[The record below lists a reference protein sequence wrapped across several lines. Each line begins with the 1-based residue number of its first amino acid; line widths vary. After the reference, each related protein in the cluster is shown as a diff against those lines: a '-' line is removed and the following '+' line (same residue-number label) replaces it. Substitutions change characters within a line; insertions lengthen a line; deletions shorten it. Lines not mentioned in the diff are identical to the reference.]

1 MLPNLSLLWT
11 TGDVQWLHVIGK
23 EFVERMNNIDF
34 LVNGIIVANLTI
46 FSFWQIAASLDSFNQ
61 IQIYSQLM
69 YDHFTASFDGVF
81 NRGLYHTL
89 FTSIFSHKDILHLGF
104 NMRALIS
111 YSFIAKHLG
120 PTKFL
125 CFYLCGGLVSSL
137 CEVVHRHIRSNSNSS
152 SQSTS
157 LPIYRSL
164 GASGAISA
172 INAWF
177 VFRVPNVIIDVDIYG
192 QVVKMKRIDYG
203 ALLFLVDVIGMITNI
218 SIPLTFE
225 QLSLTAVNPRT
236 IGYAAHIG
244 GALYGAALSFFML

>member
-46 FSFWQIAASLDSFNQ
+46 FSFWQIAASLDSFKQ

-89 FTSIFSHKDILHLGF
+89 FTSTFSHKDILHLGF

-125 CFYLCGGLVSSL
+125 
-137 CEVVHRHIRSNSNSS
+137 
-152 SQSTS
+152 
-157 LPIYRSL
+157 
-164 GASGAISA
+164 
-172 INAWF
+172 
-177 VFRVPNVIIDVDIYG
+177 
-192 QVVKMKRIDYG
+192 
-203 ALLFLVDVIGMITNI
+203 
-218 SIPLTFE
+218 
-225 QLSLTAVNPRT
+225 
-236 IGYAAHIG
+236 
-244 GALYGAALSFFML
+244 